1 MLDSIPLSLNTLS
14 ASMENKLD
22 DVVSGDESRVN
33 LLSDFYKKF
42 IKLLDNAYE
51 NMEKIKYEETGEVC
65 PKCGTRYRFHGTT
78 TGRWNLDSFIG
89 DLYTQLS
96 IQK

>member
-1 MLDSIPLSLNTLS
+1 MMGFIGFIGCVLLLFVFGWCDS
-14 ASMENKLD
+14 
-22 DVVSGDESRVN
+22 GN
-33 LLSDFYKKF
+33 LGLMM
-42 IKLLDNAYE
+42 INE
-51 NMEKIKYEETGEVC
+51 C
-65 PKCGTRYRFHGTT
+65 PKCGTKYRFHGTT